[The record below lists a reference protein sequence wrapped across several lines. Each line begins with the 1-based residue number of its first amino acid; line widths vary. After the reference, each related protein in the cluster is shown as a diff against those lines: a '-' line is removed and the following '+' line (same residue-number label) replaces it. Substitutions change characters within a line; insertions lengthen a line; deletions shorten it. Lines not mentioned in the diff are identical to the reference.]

1 MANILLNI
9 YKNMKYM
16 KKLHY
21 DIRYKINLLKNYV
34 LMSFQYKFVRKIFYC
49 YHKNYL

>member
-1 MANILLNI
+1 
-9 YKNMKYM
+9 MKYIQ
-16 KKLHY
+16 KYEQKIYEEKHY

-49 YHKNYL
+49 CYKNYL